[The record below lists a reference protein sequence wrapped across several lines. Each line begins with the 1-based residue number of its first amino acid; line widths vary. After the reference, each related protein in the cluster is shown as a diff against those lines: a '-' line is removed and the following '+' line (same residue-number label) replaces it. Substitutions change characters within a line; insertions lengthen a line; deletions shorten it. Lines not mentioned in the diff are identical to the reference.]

1 MGGRNSGAE
10 FPMFS
15 IISKSTAAAMLA
27 AATMTPL
34 LAGEA
39 LARPDTRKMTC
50 EGAQQFI
57 RQNGAVV
64 MTTGQYTYDRIVSN
78 QGYCDSD
85 EITWLKIAPTKD
97 NPKCRVGY
105 YCRPRLNDDGFIWRR
120 R

>member
-1 MGGRNSGAE
+1 MSGLH
-10 FPMFS
+10 P
-15 IISKSTAAAMLA
+15 KMLA
-27 AATMTPL
+27 ATALASAL
-34 LAGEA
+34 LAMPLMTGEA

-64 MTTGQYTYDRIVSN
+64 MTTGQYTYERIVTNRSF
-78 QGYCDSD
+78 CDYD
-85 EITWLKIAPTKD
+85 EITWLKIAPTLD

-105 YCRPRLNDDGFIWRR
+105 YCRPRLNDGDDFLWRR